1 MRKYQKRELIA
12 LCNTVEEA
20 LIYISDNYDNENAP
34 IESLC
39 GDCQQSVIAMGNV
52 IEETEGEET
61 STVSLLEA
69 FCELLYQISIE
80 TDKEALR
87 NLTQKGK
94 EEIREIVHSIQ
105 YDLPDSKLEI
115 LFLPYKASMW
125 TALESIWKAADA
137 DDNCN
142 AIVMPIPYYSLYMA
156 EQRAELQY
164 EGPEF
169 PDSVPITSYK
179 EYDIEAMRPDMIFI
193 HNPYDD
199 TNTLTRILDQYHSQN
214 LKNHT
219 DCLVYSPY
227 GNFGA
232 FNPVTQPFM
241 CCTSALQYVD
251 YVLVQSEKVKKLYN
265 EAGVAEEKIIA
276 LGTPKTDAIVN
287 RLKNPVKLPEEWI
300 RKLQD
305 RTVVLFNISLSYL
318 VFWRT
323 GVRNK
328 PAADEDSWGISVV
341 RRFVNDMK
349 ALQDYGVIWRPHPL
363 MKTLLRSRGMQYE
376 LQFITEMEYLID
388 NSENMVID
396 KNADYTAAF
405 QRSDAFITTYTSL
418 IPEYMITGKP
428 IGLYEAQYRFLWNE
442 KQPTSYLNNYFL
454 ILPET
459 PSRNKCQITRKE
471 FLKRAK
477 EGSDELK
484 EGRLKDAAASFTNL
498 DGTAGEKIFELL
510 RKKLQD

>member
-20 LIYISDNYDNENAP
+20 LIYISKNYDNQKGLIEN
-34 IESLC
+34 LC
-39 GDCQQSVIAMGNV
+39 GDCQQSMIALGNT
-52 IEETEGEET
+52 IEETEGEGT
-61 STVSLLEA
+61 STVFLLEA
-69 FCELLYQISIE
+69 FCELLYQISIQPE
-80 TDKEALR
+80 QEALKK
-87 NLTQKGK
+87 LLKSGK
-94 EEIREIVHSIQ
+94 KQIREIVRSIK
-105 YDLPDSKLEI
+105 YDLPDSRLEI
-115 LFLPYKASMW
+115 VFLPYKASMW

-142 AIVMPIPYYSLYMA
+142 AVVMPIPYYSLYMA
-156 EQRAELQY
+156 EERAELQY
-164 EGPEF
+164 EGSEF
-169 PDSVPITSYK
+169 PDSVPITSYQ
-179 EYDIEAMRPDMIFI
+179 EYDIEAMHPDMIFI

-199 TNTLTRILDQYHSQN
+199 TNTLTRIPDQYHSQN
-214 LKNHT
+214 LKKHT

-232 FNPVTQPFM
+232 FNPVTHPFM

-251 YVLVQSEKVKKLYN
+251 YVLVQSEKVKTLYI
-265 EAGVAEEKIIA
+265 EAGVAEEKMIA

-287 RLKNPVKLPEEWI
+287 RLKNPVILPEEWT

-323 GVRNK
+323 GARYK
-328 PAADEDSWGISVV
+328 PADDEDSYGMALI
-341 RRFVNDMK
+341 RGFMNDMK
-349 ALQDYGVIWRPHPL
+349 VLPDYGVIWRPHPL
-363 MKTLLRSRGMQYE
+363 MKTLFRSKGMEQE
-376 LQFITEMEYLID
+376 LKAIAEIEEIIE

-428 IGLYEAQYRFLWNE
+428 IGLYEPQYRFLWNE

-454 ILPET
+454 ILPTAT
-459 PSRNKCQITRKE
+459 PRNQCQITRKE
-471 FLKRAK
+471 FLTRAK
-477 EGSDELK
+477 EGNDDLK

-498 DGTAGEKIFELL
+498 DGTAGEKIFTFLMQ
-510 RKKLQD
+510 KLMD